1 MYPYSLQFSCG
12 CSKNQFKCE
21 FTYRKKSELCQLNF
35 GKKSVARMMNRAS
48 VICHGSQFIKQ
59 TVTLR
64 KKLKSNGV
72 DSDERIAFCF
82 VGPASHTWIT
92 RQRW

>member
-12 CSKNQFKCE
+12 CSKTQFKCE

-48 VICHGSQFIKQ
+48 DMSWLSIYQADRDFTKEI
-59 TVTLR
+59 
-64 KKLKSNGV
+64 KLK
-72 DSDERIAFCF
+72 R
-82 VGPASHTWIT
+82 
-92 RQRW
+92 RL